1 MLYAN
6 TERGGGVDLKNYELA
21 EQDYMDGM
29 KYKDIAAKYGVTLST
44 VKSWKTRYK
53 WDRKSTRTKNKKV
66 CIQKAEEKQKKQ
78 AAAENVEQV
87 LKNEDLNDQQ
97 RLFCL
102 YYTKSFN
109 ATRAYMKAYPDCT
122 YESAMARSSRLMKDE
137 TIKAEI
143 FRLKQAKMNKAMLEP
158 EDIFQKYMEI
168 AFSDITDY
176 VSFGREEVQVMDAFG
191 PVEITDPETGEKVP
205 LKKTVNTV
213 QFRESYTVDGSLI
226 SEVSQGKDGAKIKLA
241 DRMKALSWLADH
253 MDMATPEQA
262 AKVEKLK
269 AETARIRGEDPDA
282 ESEDDGF
289 IDALRNEAN
298 FLWEK

>member
-1 MLYAN
+1 M
-6 TERGGGVDLKNYELA
+6 ELKNYELA

-29 KYKDIAAKYGVTLST
+29 KYKDIAAKYGVTLNT

-53 WDRKSTRTKNKKV
+53 WDKKGVHTKKKGV
-66 CIQKAEEKQKKQ
+66 HTKKAEEKEKKQ
-78 AAAENVEQV
+78 AAAETVEQV

-102 YYTKSFN
+102 YYSRSFN

-122 YESAMARSSRLMKDE
+122 YASAMTRSSLLMKDE
-137 TIKAEI
+137 KIREEI

-168 AFSDITDY
+168 AFSDMTDF
-176 VSFGREEVQVMDAFG
+176 VSFGREEVQVMGAFG
-191 PVEITDPETGEKVP
+191 PVETTDPETGEKVP
-205 LKKTVNTV
+205 VTKTVNTV
-213 QFRESYTVDGSLI
+213 RFRESDAVDGSLI

-241 DRMKALSWLADH
+241 DRMKALDWLTDH
-253 MDMATPEQA
+253 MGMATPEQA
-262 AKVEKLK
+262 ARVEKLK

-282 ESEDDGF
+282 ESENDGF
-289 IDALRNEAN
+289 IDALRNEAK

>member
-176 VSFGREEVQVMDAFG
+176 VSFGREEVQVMGAFG

-205 LKKTVNTV
+205 LKRAVNTV
-213 QFRESYTVDGSLI
+213 QFRESDTVDGSLI

-269 AETARIRGEDPDA
+269 AETARIQGADQNPA
-282 ESEDDGF
+282 ENKIEKLLEAIGG
-289 IDALRNEAN
+289 ALDE
-298 FLWEK
+298 LE

>member
-1 MLYAN
+1 MLVN
-6 TERGGGVDLKNYELA
+6 TKRGGGVDLKNYELA

-29 KYKDIAAKYGVTLST
+29 KYKDIATKYGVTLST

-102 YYTKSFN
+102 YYSRSFN

-122 YESAMARSSRLMKDE
+122 YESAMARSSKLMKDNAIRE
-137 TIKAEI
+137 EI

-176 VSFGREEVQVMDAFG
+176 VSFGREEVQVMGAFG

-213 QFRESYTVDGSLI
+213 RFRESDTVDGSLV

-269 AETARIRGEDPDA
+269 AETARIQGADQNPTEDKIEKLFDA
-282 ESEDDGF
+282 IGG
-289 IDALRNEAN
+289 ALDEP
-298 FLWEK
+298 E

>member
-1 MLYAN
+1 MN
-6 TERGGGVDLKNYELA
+6 LKNYELA

-29 KYKDIAAKYGVTLST
+29 KYKDIATKYGVTLST

-78 AAAENVEQV
+78 AAAETVEQV
-87 LKNEDLNDQQ
+87 LENEDLNDQQ

-122 YESAMARSSRLMKDE
+122 YESAMARSSKLMKDNAIRE
-137 TIKAEI
+137 EI

-176 VSFGREEVQVMDAFG
+176 VSFGREEVQIMSAFG
-191 PVEITDPETGEKVP
+191 PIETTDPETGEKVP

-213 QFRESYTVDGSLI
+213 RFRESDTVDGSLI
-226 SEVSQGKDGAKIKLA
+226 NEVSQGKDGAKIKLA

-262 AKVEKLK
+262 ARVEKLK
-269 AETARIRGEDPDA
+269 AETARIHGSDQNPTEDKVEKLLEA
-282 ESEDDGF
+282 IGG
-289 IDALRNEAN
+289 ALDE
-298 FLWEK
+298 LE

>member
-1 MLYAN
+1 M
-6 TERGGGVDLKNYELA
+6 DLKNYELA

-78 AAAENVEQV
+78 AAAETVEQV
-87 LKNEDLNDQQ
+87 LENEDLNDQQ

-122 YESAMARSSRLMKDE
+122 YESAMARSSKLMKDNAIRE
-137 TIKAEI
+137 EI

-176 VSFGREEVQVMDAFG
+176 VSFGQEEVQVMSAFG
-191 PVEITDPETGEKVP
+191 PIETTDPETGEKVL

-213 QFRESYTVDGSLI
+213 RFRESDAVDGSLI

-241 DRMKALSWLADH
+241 DRMKALSWLTDH

-262 AKVEKLK
+262 ARVEKLK
-269 AETARIRGEDPDA
+269 AEAARIHGSDQNPTEDKVEKLLEA
-282 ESEDDGF
+282 IGG
-289 IDALRNEAN
+289 ALDE
-298 FLWEK
+298 LE

>member
-1 MLYAN
+1 M
-6 TERGGGVDLKNYELA
+6 DLKNYELA

-29 KYKDIAAKYGVTLST
+29 KYKDIATKYGVTLST

-78 AAAENVEQV
+78 AAAETVEQV

-102 YYTKSFN
+102 YYSRSFN

-122 YESAMARSSRLMKDE
+122 YASAMTRSSLLMKDE
-137 TIKAEI
+137 KIREEI

-168 AFSDITDY
+168 AFSDMTDF
-176 VSFGREEVQVMDAFG
+176 VSFGREKNRNVVR
-191 PVEITDPETGEKVP
+191 
-205 LKKTVNTV
+205 
-213 QFRESYTVDGSLI
+213 FRESDVVDGSLI

-262 AKVEKLK
+262 VKVELLK
-269 AETARIRGEDPDA
+269 AQRDKITGDNAEIEDLSEIEA
-282 ESEDDGF
+282 EIYGDH
-289 IDALRNEAN
+289 
-298 FLWEK
+298 